1 MRRVLVTGRGGQ
13 LATGLAA
20 ALPGVNHFSI
30 VDALV
35 TRGTRVN
42 RLARELVR

>member
-1 MRRVLVTGRGGQ
+1 MNRAIQQAWGRERVPQ
-13 LATGLAA
+13 
-20 ALPGVNHFSI
+20 ALPLPGLNHFSI